1 MDGFMNCKEAKALG
15 LKRYSMT
22 KPCKYGHLDERLVSN
37 GTCCECNRQK
47 VKKWQIDNPKKALDK
62 YHAWVDANPKR
73 QKDNRRK
80 WHQDNQSHVLKTM
93 ENYRKANLP
102 LINYLSSKARAN
114 KLQRT
119 PKWLTKFDLLKIK
132 CMYSIASMLTRENKE
147 PWHVDHIIPL
157 RGENVSGLH
166 VPSNL
171 QVLPKID
178 NLVKG
183 NRYAT

>member
-1 MDGFMNCKEAKALG
+1 MIVINCKQAKEQSLV
-15 LKRYSMT
+15 RYFT
-22 KPCKYGHLDERLVSN
+22 GKPCKHGHIDERLVSN

-47 VKKWQIDNPKKALDK
+47 VSKWQKENPKKAL
-62 YHAWVDANPKR
+62 
-73 QKDNRRK
+73 
-80 WHQDNQSHVLKTM
+80 
-93 ENYRKANLP
+93 ENYRVWQSKNPNLDIVRSRKWYANNKNRAANRQKAYYKSKPGLRAT
-102 LINYLSSKARAN
+102 LSAKARAD

-119 PKWLTKFDLLKIK
+119 PVWLTDFDKLKIK
-132 CMYSIASMLTRENKE
+132 CIYSIASMLTRENKA

-171 QVLPKID
+171 QVLPKTD
-178 NLVKG
+178 NLIKG